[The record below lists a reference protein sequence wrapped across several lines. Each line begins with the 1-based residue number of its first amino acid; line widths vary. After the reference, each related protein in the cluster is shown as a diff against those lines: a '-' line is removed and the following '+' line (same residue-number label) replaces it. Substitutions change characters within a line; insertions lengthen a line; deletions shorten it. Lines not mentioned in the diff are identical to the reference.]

1 MPRSEGF
8 ASGASVYTLSDKA
21 SDAEAASLA
30 DQENKSDVIAG
41 VDLSA
46 EPDDV
51 ANILIDL
58 AQRET
63 KVFSAQFARTLIGEM
78 KPMTKLHV
86 HPIKSAGFI
95 VLKAPDVPSV
105 LVELGYM
112 STKDDLNHLTSAAW
126 RSRTA
131 DSVAQAV
138 DTFFAPRLAGASQGR
153 GAD

>member
-1 MPRSEGF
+1 M
-8 ASGASVYTLSDKA
+8 
-21 SDAEAASLA
+21 
-30 DQENKSDVIAG
+30 IAG

-63 KVFSAQFARTLIGEM
+63 KTFSVQFARALVGDI
-78 KPMTKLHV
+78 KPIARLHQQPV
-86 HPIKSAGFI
+86 KSAGFK

-112 STKDDLNHLTSAAW
+112 STRRRSEELSTSAAW
-126 RSRTA
+126 QARTA
-131 DSVAQAV
+131 AAMVQAV
-138 DTFFAPRLAGASQGR
+138 DTISSHRRAGRRPAWR
-153 GAD
+153 AR